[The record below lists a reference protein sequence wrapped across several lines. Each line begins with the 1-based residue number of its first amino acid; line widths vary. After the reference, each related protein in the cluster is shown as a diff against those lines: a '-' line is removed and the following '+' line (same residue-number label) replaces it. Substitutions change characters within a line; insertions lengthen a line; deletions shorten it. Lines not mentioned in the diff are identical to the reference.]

1 MLVNVTAL
9 WLSSVDGRFV
19 FECRFMQA
27 VYPTSLVGAPSAG
40 CERERPRPWWSGL
53 FAPMCPAILDPTVRC
68 SVSCCEAVVPVIAG
82 KQAKRG

>member
-40 CERERPRPWWSGL
+40 CERERPQALVVW
-53 FAPMCPAILDPTVRC
+53 FVCAD
-68 SVSCCEAVVPVIAG
+68 VSCDTGPYC
-82 KQAKRG
+82 